1 MISLF
6 MKASLGSF
14 WSDVSQR
21 ILRWPIGLVQRLE
34 LDVVVAVVVAA
45 ASPASIVG

>member
-34 LDVVVAVVVAA
+34 LDDVAVVVAA